1 MMQASNL
8 RGNIAGLIFL
18 LLKFFPF
25 SKPLQEY
32 WLTIENCSIV
42 QGFEKMIGGMY
53 LGEIVRRVLLRMAR
67 EAHLFGGSV
76 EPKLQQPFILK
87 YISLLYLKAHQHIP
101 QKKRIVKSSVTFWLL
116 LPTSV
121 TQELKVTL
129 QI

>member
-1 MMQASNL
+1 MQASNL

-18 LLKFFPF
+18 LLKIFPF

-87 YISLLYLKAHQHIP
+87 YISLLYLKAHQH
-101 QKKRIVKSSVTFWLL
+101 
-116 LPTSV
+116 TS
-121 TQELKVTL
+121 QEKNCK
-129 QI
+129 I

>member
-8 RGNIAGLIFL
+8 RGNIAGLLFSFS
-18 LLKFFPF
+18 FFPF
-25 SKPLQEY
+25 SKTLQEY

-76 EPKLQQPFILK
+76 EPKLQQPFILM
-87 YISLLYLKAHQHIP
+87 YISLLYLKAHLH
-101 QKKRIVKSSVTFWLL
+101 
-116 LPTSV
+116 TS
-121 TQELKVTL
+121 
-129 QI
+129 

>member
-8 RGNIAGLIFL
+8 RGNIAGLIL
-18 LLKFFPF
+18 LLKKFPF

-32 WLTIENCSIV
+32 WLTKENCSIV

-76 EPKLQQPFILK
+76 VPKLQQPFILM
-87 YISLLYLKAHQHIP
+87 YISLLYLRAHLH
-101 QKKRIVKSSVTFWLL
+101 
-116 LPTSV
+116 
-121 TQELKVTL
+121 TL
-129 QI
+129 